1 MKTIRVISTPKQHS
15 TALRFETVYLS
26 TGNKKR
32 HKALNIGFAA
42 FVPRAGI
49 EPA

>member
-1 MKTIRVISTPKQHS
+1 MKTIRATSTPKQHS
-15 TALRFETVYLS
+15 TALRFKTVYLL

-32 HKALNIGFAA
+32 HKALLIGFAA